1 MQFLGLWGA
10 DPLEPECRDYEDLYQ
25 DLAKIRIVA
34 VVFTGRGSRMKA
46 LLPYLRRDL
55 KVHKGVLDG
64 IVFALI
70 RPDPPAMELVQR
82 MVMEYGEQIQ
92 VQDYTGTWKNR
103 MADLYTSFNDTRAVY
118 IKACFFVGSKN
129 LEDVSLAELSRIEM
143 VWS

>member
-1 MQFLGLWGA
+1 
-10 DPLEPECRDYEDLYQ
+10 
-25 DLAKIRIVA
+25 
-34 VVFTGRGSRMKA
+34 MKA

-64 IVFALI
+64 IFFALI

-118 IKACFFVGSKN
+118 IKACSFVGSKN